1 MGKYDYDIV
10 CIGGGSGGLALTKEA
25 ATLGA
30 NVACLDF
37 VKPSS
42 HGTTWGIG
50 GTCVN
55 VGCIPKK
62 LCHRAA
68 ILGEEAHHDAAAFGW
83 EMPKG
88 THNWHKLMEN
98 VHDYVSGLNFK
109 YRVALREKKVKYLNE
124 LGSIKDA
131 HTLQLTNKKGVVKTI
146 TAGRIV
152 IAVGGRPT
160 QLDCPGGEHAIDS
173 DDVFQQ
179 SWEGKTPGK
188 TLVVGASYVALEC
201 AGFLQGVGYDTT
213 IMVRS
218 ILLRGFDQEYA
229 NYIGDF
235 MEKVGMKF
243 LRSATP
249 TKIVK
254 MDDGKFQVFWNQNGV
269 EGSDIY
275 DTVIAAIGR
284 KPDTS
289 KLGLEN
295 VGVKTAPSGKI
306 ICANGNEQTSVP
318 NIYAIGDCVHDMLEL
333 TPVAVQSAVLLAK
346 RLYGNSKQTMAY
358 DLIATTVFT
367 PIEYG
372 ACGLSEED
380 AIARFGAED
389 VEVYH
394 KEVSPLEW
402 QLVKSK
408 PEGIARCKL
417 ICLKS
422 DNLRIVG
429 MHILAPNSGEIM
441 QGFAAA
447 MRKGSTYHDFQDTV
461 GIHPTVA
468 EDFTT
473 LTITKSSGADAAASG
488 C

>member
-1 MGKYDYDIV
+1 
-10 CIGGGSGGLALTKEA
+10 
-25 ATLGA
+25 
-30 NVACLDF
+30 
-37 VKPSS
+37 
-42 HGTTWGIG
+42 
-50 GTCVN
+50 VN

-83 EMPKG
+83 EMQKG
-88 THNWHKLMEN
+88 THNWAKLIEN
-98 VHDYVSGLNFK
+98 IHDYVSGLNFK

-124 LGSIKDA
+124 LGTIKDA
-131 HTLQLTNKKGVVKTI
+131 HTLELRDKKGKIKTI

-152 IAVGGRPT
+152 IATGGRPT

-173 DDVFQQ
+173 DDVFQMT
-179 SWEGKTPGK
+179 WENKIPGK

-201 AGFLQGVGYDTT
+201 AGFLCGVGYDTT

-235 MEKVGMKF
+235 MEKTGMKF

-249 TKIVK
+249 TKIEK
-254 MDDGKFQVFWNQNGV
+254 TADGRLEVFWTKDGQV
-269 EGSDIY
+269 TSDVF

-295 VGVKTAPSGKI
+295 VGVKTAPSGKV
-306 ICANGNEQTSVP
+306 ICADMNEQTSVP
-318 NIYAIGDCVHDMLEL
+318 NIYAVGDVVQDMLEL
-333 TPVAVQSAVLLAK
+333 TPVAVQSAVMLAR
-346 RLYGNSKQTMAY
+346 RLYGGSKETMNY

-380 AIARFGAED
+380 AIARYGQED
-389 VEVYH
+389 LEVYH

-422 DNLRIVG
+422 ENLRVVG
-429 MHILAPNSGEIM
+429 IHILAPNSGEIM
-441 QGFAAA
+441 QGFAVA
-447 MRKGSTYHDFQDTV
+447 MRKGVTYQDLRDTV